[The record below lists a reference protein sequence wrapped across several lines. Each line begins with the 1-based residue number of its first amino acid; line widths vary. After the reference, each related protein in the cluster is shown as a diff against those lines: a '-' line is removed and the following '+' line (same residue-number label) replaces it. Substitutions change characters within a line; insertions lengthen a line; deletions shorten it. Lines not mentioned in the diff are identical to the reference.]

1 MYYGV
6 RSGQKFN
13 EIWECHTSST
23 NVKSTIIFA
32 VMISAITITLNENLT
47 TCEISYWDSIAE
59 KTTWRS
65 WERSRNAHCAACR
78 ADGSWSEIQTI
89 QSLNQH
95 KHGKQC
101 SIRYFRMGGQSSEM
115 LYQGRPHTLQ
125 ADKGYTQQTWMLL
138 LRGWRPVREI
148 DMHYLTALYDHI
160 DVLFQSACCCCIS
173 IIRTEVPC
181 SQRHTQ
187 QTIHKPQ
194 CHLLKRWCDDLCFLI
209 FR

>member
-32 VMISAITITLNENLT
+32 VMISAITIILNENLT

-78 ADGSWSEIQTI
+78 AHGSWNEIQTI
-89 QSLNQH
+89 QSLNRQVASRR
-95 KHGKQC
+95 KCTVSSVDEIRLGSKGKRNIAPGM
-101 SIRYFRMGGQSSEM
+101 SENVPGWQS
-115 LYQGRPHTLQ
+115 LHA
-125 ADKGYTQQTWMLL
+125 ADVEA
-138 LRGWRPVREI
+138 PVK
-148 DMHYLTALYDHI
+148 DTNCK
-160 DVLFQSACCCCIS
+160 QK
-173 IIRTEVPC
+173 
-181 SQRHTQ
+181 Q
-187 QTIHKPQ
+187 
-194 CHLLKRWCDDLCFLI
+194 
-209 FR
+209 